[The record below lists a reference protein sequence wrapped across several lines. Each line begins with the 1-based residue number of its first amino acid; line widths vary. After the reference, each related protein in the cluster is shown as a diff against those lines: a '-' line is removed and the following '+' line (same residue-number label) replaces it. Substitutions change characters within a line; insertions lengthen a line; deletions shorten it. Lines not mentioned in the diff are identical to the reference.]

1 MIPTYKDIVRKTNDR
16 VMPPTF
22 VKGMISTIN
31 YSIGIADVVV
41 VGNNQTI
48 LHNVRLS
55 SAVPSTAKVGNLCRV
70 DFFDPSNPKDMVVA
84 YIY

>member
-22 VKGMISTIN
+22 AKGMISN
-31 YSIGIADVVV
+31 VYWSIGTADVVV
-41 VGNNQTI
+41 VGNNQTT

-55 SAVPSTAKVGNLCRV
+55 SAVPSTVKTGDLCRI